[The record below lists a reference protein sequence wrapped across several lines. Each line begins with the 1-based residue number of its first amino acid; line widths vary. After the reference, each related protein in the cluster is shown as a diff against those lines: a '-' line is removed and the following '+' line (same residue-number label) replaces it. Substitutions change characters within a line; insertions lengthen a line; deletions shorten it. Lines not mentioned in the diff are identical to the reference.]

1 MTPDQLAKLQAGA
14 TRPRRTVPIVLDGD
28 LRQRVEEI
36 VFDLEQLQGPVD
48 ETEAEPDIRLATKAK
63 ARAKVDPKVN
73 AQIAELQA
81 ELDALSVEV
90 ESKTMHVVVE
100 GQPGTP
106 FVAFRAAHPPREG
119 NRADSAWAINTESSQ
134 DPLLRLTIIGHRDGE
149 TIHPV
154 DVDWLLGWATE
165 WQLSMLQMA
174 ALGACRGD
182 DAVPLPRRRSTTGT
196 SAGE

>member
-14 TRPRRTVPIVLDGD
+14 TRPRRTVPIVLDGE
-28 LRQRVEEI
+28 LRQRVEEL
-36 VFDLEQLQGPVD
+36 VFELDQLQPAGD
-48 ETEAEPDIRLATKAK
+48 ETPEPDVRLASRAKTKAK
-63 ARAKVDPKVN
+63 PNPRV
-73 AQIAELQA
+73 AELQA

-119 NRADSAWAINTESSQ
+119 NRADSAWAINVESSQ
-134 DPLLRLTIIGHRDGE
+134 EPLLRLTIVGHRDGE

-154 DVDWLLGWATE
+154 DVDWLLNWATE
-165 WQLSMLQMA
+165 WQLSVLQIA
-174 ALGACRGD
+174 ALSVCRGD
-182 DAVPLPRRRSTTGT
+182 DAVPLPRRRSTTET
-196 SAGE
+196 SVGE